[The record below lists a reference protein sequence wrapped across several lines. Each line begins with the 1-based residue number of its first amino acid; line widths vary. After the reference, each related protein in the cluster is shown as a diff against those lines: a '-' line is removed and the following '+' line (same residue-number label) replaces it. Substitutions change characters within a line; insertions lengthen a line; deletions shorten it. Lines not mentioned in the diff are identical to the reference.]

1 MSLLKD
7 LVQVSIHNR
16 NVSTLNQALT
26 IVFPDIV
33 KDKEFIIHEYDGD
46 VPRLFGTD
54 NTIELMLPND
64 MDTVVENAVV
74 DAIATGTLFDDAN
87 TVKNTCDYIAMT
99 QLPMTGMTN
108 RGFDRPAVLKYSMG
122 PVVGAMNHEGRF
134 GTDETDIQNGINF
147 TKDVIDHGNDD
158 NINDL
163 IGSYIDAKDSG
174 KLSLKFRKAT
184 RGIDNEIKNINS
196 VEPSDT
202 LTVNDIDDGF
212 GDGESKAKD
221 IDDDDFES
229 KNDNI
234 EDIDE
239 CGECGDV
246 DTFDE
251 DGDWASN
258 IMSEVKKQTASK
270 DAELDDIIAKNKQD
284 QDDMQKRVAEMRAR
298 VMARRNGNAS
308 SWAEETG
315 EIESGE
321 SDTTPTESLSTMTEY
336 AIFNEFGI
344 NINELNELYQE
355 LDLVYASM
363 DPNEMKYYMETG
375 QASDANKESKLES
388 TWEKI
393 KQWFRRTFLIIISN
407 FEKMEINNRTKSINK
422 AIDANKAIGVLKDM
436 PCAPLKDAEFNRLTE
451 AWKFLSMDNASNDA
465 NKIKQHT
472 QVLKEICDKY
482 KSCIEQQKTFLKNA
496 PNNYTIYTKSSNSVI
511 RTILAT
517 NQASIENESKIIS
530 AGIKAFKAWN
540 KQNRKNEEFDE
551 RLWREYFEYFIKSI
565 TSITTEL
572 KYYMRSIVV
581 FSDEDIEEMKKRG
594 KLVGDV
600 NESYV
605 DDVYD
610 EYIQEGLFKR
620 PKKLKPIP
628 RDVVAYITVE
638 INAIKDS
645 NDQAMLAS
653 YTCAKLELVDFYITC
668 IDTKDERYIV
678 PHTRQYL
685 VQMQTDLNRLLT
697 RILQIKPINHND
709 RMWKAILTPGG
720 VY

>member
-64 MDTVVENAVV
+64 MDMVVENAVV

-99 QLPMTGMTN
+99 KLPTIGMTN

-184 RGIDNEIKNINS
+184 RGIDDEIKNINS

-229 KNDNI
+229 KNDDI
-234 EDIDE
+234 DDIDE

-251 DGDWASN
+251 DG
-258 IMSEVKKQTASK
+258 
-270 DAELDDIIAKNKQD
+270 
-284 QDDMQKRVAEMRAR
+284 
-298 VMARRNGNAS
+298 
-308 SWAEETG
+308 

-321 SDTTPTESLSTMTEY
+321 SETTPTEDSSTMTEY

-436 PCAPLKDAEFNRLTE
+436 PSAPLKDAEFNRLKE
-451 AWKFLSMDNASNDA
+451 AWKFLAMDNASNDA

-472 QVLKEICDKY
+472 QVLKEVCDKY
-482 KSCIEQQKTFLKNA
+482 KSCIEQQKTVLKNA
-496 PNNYTIYTKSSNSVI
+496 RKEPSNYTIYTKSSNSVI
-511 RTILAT
+511 RTILAA

-581 FSDEDIEEMKKRG
+581 FSDEDIEEMKKQG

-638 INAIKDS
+638 INAIKDA

-709 RMWKAILTPGG
+709 RMWKAILSPGG

>member
-64 MDTVVENAVV
+64 MDMVVENAVV

-87 TVKNTCDYIAMT
+87 TVNNACDYIAMT

-134 GTDETDIQNGINF
+134 GNDETDIQNGINF

-184 RGIDNEIKNINS
+184 RGIDDEIKNINS

-221 IDDDDFES
+221 IDDEDFES
-229 KNDNI
+229 KNDDI
-234 EDIDE
+234 DDIDE

-251 DGDWASN
+251 N
-258 IMSEVKKQTASK
+258 
-270 DAELDDIIAKNKQD
+270 
-284 QDDMQKRVAEMRAR
+284 
-298 VMARRNGNAS
+298 
-308 SWAEETG
+308 G

-321 SDTTPTESLSTMTEY
+321 SETTPTEDSSTMTE
-336 AIFNEFGI
+336 
-344 NINELNELYQE
+344 Q
-355 LDLVYASM
+355 
-363 DPNEMKYYMETG
+363 
-375 QASDANKESKLES
+375 
-388 TWEKI
+388 
-393 KQWFRRTFLIIISN
+393 
-407 FEKMEINNRTKSINK
+407 
-422 AIDANKAIGVLKDM
+422 
-436 PCAPLKDAEFNRLTE
+436 
-451 AWKFLSMDNASNDA
+451 
-465 NKIKQHT
+465 
-472 QVLKEICDKY
+472 EICDK
-482 KSCIEQQKTFLKNA
+482 I
-496 PNNYTIYTKSSNSVI
+496 
-511 RTILAT
+511 
-517 NQASIENESKIIS
+517 
-530 AGIKAFKAWN
+530 
-540 KQNRKNEEFDE
+540 
-551 RLWREYFEYFIKSI
+551 
-565 TSITTEL
+565 
-572 KYYMRSIVV
+572 
-581 FSDEDIEEMKKRG
+581 
-594 KLVGDV
+594 
-600 NESYV
+600 
-605 DDVYD
+605 YD

-638 INAIKDS
+638 INAIKDA

-685 VQMQTDLNRLLT
+685 VQMQGDLNRLLT

-709 RMWKAILTPGG
+709 RMWKAILSPGG

>member
-64 MDTVVENAVV
+64 MDMVVENAVV

-99 QLPMTGMTN
+99 QLPTIGMTN

-134 GTDETDIQNGINF
+134 GNDETDIQNGINF

-184 RGIDNEIKNINS
+184 RGIDDEIKNINS

-212 GDGESKAKD
+212 GDGESKAKE

-229 KNDNI
+229 KNDDI

-251 DGDWASN
+251 DG
-258 IMSEVKKQTASK
+258 
-270 DAELDDIIAKNKQD
+270 
-284 QDDMQKRVAEMRAR
+284 
-298 VMARRNGNAS
+298 
-308 SWAEETG
+308 
-315 EIESGE
+315 EIESGA
-321 SDTTPTESLSTMTEY
+321 SDNTPTEGSSTMTE
-336 AIFNEFGI
+336 
-344 NINELNELYQE
+344 Q
-355 LDLVYASM
+355 
-363 DPNEMKYYMETG
+363 
-375 QASDANKESKLES
+375 
-388 TWEKI
+388 
-393 KQWFRRTFLIIISN
+393 
-407 FEKMEINNRTKSINK
+407 
-422 AIDANKAIGVLKDM
+422 
-436 PCAPLKDAEFNRLTE
+436 
-451 AWKFLSMDNASNDA
+451 
-465 NKIKQHT
+465 
-472 QVLKEICDKY
+472 EICDK
-482 KSCIEQQKTFLKNA
+482 I
-496 PNNYTIYTKSSNSVI
+496 
-511 RTILAT
+511 
-517 NQASIENESKIIS
+517 
-530 AGIKAFKAWN
+530 
-540 KQNRKNEEFDE
+540 
-551 RLWREYFEYFIKSI
+551 
-565 TSITTEL
+565 
-572 KYYMRSIVV
+572 
-581 FSDEDIEEMKKRG
+581 
-594 KLVGDV
+594 
-600 NESYV
+600 
-605 DDVYD
+605 YD

-638 INAIKDS
+638 INAIKDA

>member
-64 MDTVVENAVV
+64 MDMVVENAVV

-99 QLPMTGMTN
+99 KLPTIGMTN
-108 RGFDRPAVLKYSMG
+108 RGFDRPTVLKYSMG
-122 PVVGAMNHEGRF
+122 PVVGAMNYEGRF

-212 GDGESKAKD
+212 GDGESKAKR

-251 DGDWASN
+251 DG
-258 IMSEVKKQTASK
+258 
-270 DAELDDIIAKNKQD
+270 
-284 QDDMQKRVAEMRAR
+284 
-298 VMARRNGNAS
+298 
-308 SWAEETG
+308 

-321 SDTTPTESLSTMTEY
+321 SDNTPTESSSTMTE
-336 AIFNEFGI
+336 
-344 NINELNELYQE
+344 Q
-355 LDLVYASM
+355 
-363 DPNEMKYYMETG
+363 
-375 QASDANKESKLES
+375 
-388 TWEKI
+388 
-393 KQWFRRTFLIIISN
+393 
-407 FEKMEINNRTKSINK
+407 
-422 AIDANKAIGVLKDM
+422 
-436 PCAPLKDAEFNRLTE
+436 
-451 AWKFLSMDNASNDA
+451 
-465 NKIKQHT
+465 
-472 QVLKEICDKY
+472 EICDR
-482 KSCIEQQKTFLKNA
+482 I
-496 PNNYTIYTKSSNSVI
+496 
-511 RTILAT
+511 
-517 NQASIENESKIIS
+517 
-530 AGIKAFKAWN
+530 
-540 KQNRKNEEFDE
+540 
-551 RLWREYFEYFIKSI
+551 
-565 TSITTEL
+565 
-572 KYYMRSIVV
+572 
-581 FSDEDIEEMKKRG
+581 
-594 KLVGDV
+594 
-600 NESYV
+600 
-605 DDVYD
+605 YD

-638 INAIKDS
+638 INAIKDA

>member
-99 QLPMTGMTN
+99 QLPTIGMTN

-134 GTDETDIQNGINF
+134 GNDETDIQNGINF

-184 RGIDNEIKNINS
+184 RGIDDEIKNINS

-229 KNDNI
+229 KNDDI
-234 EDIDE
+234 DDIDE

-321 SDTTPTESLSTMTEY
+321 SDNTPTEGSSTMTE
-336 AIFNEFGI
+336 
-344 NINELNELYQE
+344 Q
-355 LDLVYASM
+355 
-363 DPNEMKYYMETG
+363 
-375 QASDANKESKLES
+375 
-388 TWEKI
+388 
-393 KQWFRRTFLIIISN
+393 
-407 FEKMEINNRTKSINK
+407 
-422 AIDANKAIGVLKDM
+422 
-436 PCAPLKDAEFNRLTE
+436 
-451 AWKFLSMDNASNDA
+451 
-465 NKIKQHT
+465 
-472 QVLKEICDKY
+472 EICDK
-482 KSCIEQQKTFLKNA
+482 I
-496 PNNYTIYTKSSNSVI
+496 
-511 RTILAT
+511 
-517 NQASIENESKIIS
+517 
-530 AGIKAFKAWN
+530 
-540 KQNRKNEEFDE
+540 
-551 RLWREYFEYFIKSI
+551 
-565 TSITTEL
+565 
-572 KYYMRSIVV
+572 
-581 FSDEDIEEMKKRG
+581 
-594 KLVGDV
+594 
-600 NESYV
+600 
-605 DDVYD
+605 YD

-638 INAIKDS
+638 INAIKDA

>member
-99 QLPMTGMTN
+99 QLPTIGMTN

-134 GTDETDIQNGINF
+134 GNDETDIQNGINF

-184 RGIDNEIKNINS
+184 RGIDDEIKNINS

-229 KNDNI
+229 KNDDI

-251 DGDWASN
+251 
-258 IMSEVKKQTASK
+258 
-270 DAELDDIIAKNKQD
+270 
-284 QDDMQKRVAEMRAR
+284 
-298 VMARRNGNAS
+298 
-308 SWAEETG
+308 TG

-321 SDTTPTESLSTMTEY
+321 SDNTPTEGSSTMTE
-336 AIFNEFGI
+336 
-344 NINELNELYQE
+344 Q
-355 LDLVYASM
+355 
-363 DPNEMKYYMETG
+363 
-375 QASDANKESKLES
+375 
-388 TWEKI
+388 
-393 KQWFRRTFLIIISN
+393 
-407 FEKMEINNRTKSINK
+407 
-422 AIDANKAIGVLKDM
+422 
-436 PCAPLKDAEFNRLTE
+436 
-451 AWKFLSMDNASNDA
+451 
-465 NKIKQHT
+465 
-472 QVLKEICDKY
+472 EICDK
-482 KSCIEQQKTFLKNA
+482 I
-496 PNNYTIYTKSSNSVI
+496 
-511 RTILAT
+511 
-517 NQASIENESKIIS
+517 
-530 AGIKAFKAWN
+530 
-540 KQNRKNEEFDE
+540 
-551 RLWREYFEYFIKSI
+551 
-565 TSITTEL
+565 
-572 KYYMRSIVV
+572 
-581 FSDEDIEEMKKRG
+581 
-594 KLVGDV
+594 
-600 NESYV
+600 
-605 DDVYD
+605 YD

-638 INAIKDS
+638 INAIKDA